1 VDTESVILET
11 DPRNRRS
18 LARLGVPPGRRY
30 LARVEEDGVVIL
42 EPAVVMTEAEARL
55 HANPEL
61 VRRLED
67 AEANPERRVARP
79 IRRAKAQGA

>member
-1 VDTESVILET
+1 
-11 DPRNRRS
+11 
-18 LARLGVPPGRRY
+18 
-30 LARVEEDGVVIL
+30 VIL